1 MAHRRRRTD
10 ALPAAADLPGSSVD
24 RMRAVCT
31 ALFLSGFADVL
42 AFRVPV
48 DGNPPDLL
56 AHAGDGGMT
65 VDAAATLAEGAA
77 HGGRPMVLIDGSTLP
92 EAPQHQLAAVVAG
105 EGDDHRTMVVL
116 SDPHLSRREVESV
129 ATWLSPSTLAVT
141 GDGVCNAL
149 ACELAADYSADA
161 VVIALFA
168 ESGMLLNLHV
178 RSGGLLRSWRLP
190 IDTVWGEAA
199 RHEAAFMLGELHMHP
214 GAESLASL
222 GMKTASIVGITNG
235 RGTAV
240 GAIGIASRGQL
251 DMDSPRA
258 LLARASALGIRVM
271 ELRGAH
277 LRAPEHDDNGMVEL
291 RAFAARVACRRF
303 AMYSVTGNVLRLA
316 SAHAEDGSILVA
328 PPDPYEEQLVCW
340 AAEKGIAIVAEDAAA
355 VLVGED
361 TVLYAQDPRKRPIEC
376 LRRALVALRDSP
388 YYEDGEERAA

>member
-1 MAHRRRRTD
+1 
-10 ALPAAADLPGSSVD
+10 
-24 RMRAVCT
+24 MRAVCT
-31 ALFLSGFADVL
+31 ALYLSGFADVL

-48 DGNPPDLL
+48 DGYPPELL
-56 AHAGDGGMT
+56 AHAGDGEVS

-77 HGGRPMVLIDGSTLP
+77 HGGRPMVMIDGSTLP
-92 EAPQHQLAAVVAG
+92 EAPLHQLAAVVAG
-105 EGDDHRTMVVL
+105 EGADHRTMVVL
-116 SDPHLSRREVESV
+116 SDPHLARREVESV
-129 ATWLSPSTLAVT
+129 AAWLSPPTTRFAAE
-141 GDGVCNAL
+141 GVCNVL
-149 ACELAADYSADA
+149 ACELAAEYSADA
-161 VVIALFA
+161 IVIALFA

-235 RGTAV
+235 RGTTV

-258 LLARASALGIRVM
+258 LLARAGALGARVM
-271 ELRGAH
+271 ELHGAR
-277 LRAPEHDDNGMVEL
+277 LRVPETDDAGMVEL

-361 TVLYAQDPRKRPIEC
+361 TVLYAQDPHKRPIDC

-388 YYEDGEERAA
+388 YFDEGDARAA